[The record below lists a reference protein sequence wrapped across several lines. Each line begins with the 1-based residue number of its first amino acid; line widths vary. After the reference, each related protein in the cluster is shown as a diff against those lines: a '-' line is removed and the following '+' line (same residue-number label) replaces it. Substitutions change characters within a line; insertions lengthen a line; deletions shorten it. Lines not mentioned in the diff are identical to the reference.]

1 MAIHTRRDTAL
12 TTTKACPAA
21 GANHNTATLDLKS
34 TTAGAFADSVE
45 VEIVIPAL
53 PSLADGKTL
62 TVKLQHSANDV
73 WSSYADIPELAAVVV
88 TGATGTGGSAAATR
102 VIRLPSSAKRYLQAN
117 LAVAGSGGDNTGK
130 SVTVSLLC

>member
-1 MAIHTRRDTAL
+1 MAIHTRRDAAL

-53 PSLADGKTL
+53 PALVADKTL
-62 TVKLQHSANDV
+62 AVKLQDSADD
-73 WSSYADIPELAAVVV
+73 STYADIPELAAVVV
-88 TGATGTGGSAAATR
+88 TGVSTNGSAAATR
-102 VIRLPSSAKRYLQAN
+102 TVRLPSTTKRYLQAN
-117 LAVAGSGGDNTGK
+117 LAVATYGGNNTDK

>member
-1 MAIHTRRDTAL
+1 MAIHTRRDAAL
-12 TTTKACPAA
+12 TATKACPAA
-21 GANHNTATLDLKS
+21 GANHNTATIDLKS

-53 PSLADGKTL
+53 PSLAEGKTL
-62 TVKLQHSANDV
+62 TVKLQDSADD
-73 WSSYADIPELAAVVV
+73 STYADIPELASLVV
-88 TGATGTGGSAAATR
+88 TGAALAAGSAAATR

-117 LAVAGSGGDNTGK
+117 LAVAASGGDNTAK

>member
-1 MAIHTRRDTAL
+1 MAIHTRRDVAL
-12 TTTKACPAA
+12 TVTKACPAA

-53 PSLADGKTL
+53 PSLAEGKTL
-62 TVKLQHSANDV
+62 TVKLQDSADD
-73 WSSYADIPELAAVVV
+73 STYADIPELAAIVV
-88 TGATGTGGSAAATR
+88 TGAASAAGSAAATR

-117 LAVAGSGGDNTGK
+117 LAVATAGGDNTAK

>member
-1 MAIHTRRDTAL
+1 MAIHTRRDTVL

-45 VEIVIPAL
+45 VEIAIPAL
-53 PSLADGKTL
+53 PSLATGKTL
-62 TVKLQHSANDV
+62 TVKLQDSAND
-73 WSSYADIPELAAVVV
+73 STYTDIPELAAVVV

-117 LAVAGSGGDNTGK
+117 LAVAASGGDNTGK

>member
-1 MAIHTRRDTAL
+1 MAIHTRRDVVL

-45 VEIVIPAL
+45 VEIAIPAL
-53 PSLADGKTL
+53 PSLATGKTL
-62 TVKLQHSANDV
+62 TVKLQDSAND
-73 WSSYADIPELAAVVV
+73 STYTDIPELAAVVV
-88 TGATGTGGSAAATR
+88 TGASGSGSAAKTVA
-102 VIRLPSSAKRYLQAN
+102 VRLPSSAKRYLQAN
-117 LAVAGSGGDNTGK
+117 LAVAAEGGDNTGK

>member
-62 TVKLQHSANDV
+62 TVKLQHSAND
-73 WSSYADIPELAAVVV
+73 SSYADIPELAAVVV

-117 LAVAGSGGDNTGK
+117 LAVAASGGDNTGK

>member
-1 MAIHTRRDTAL
+1 MAIHTRRDAAL
-12 TTTKACPAA
+12 TVTKACPAA
-21 GANHNTATLDLKS
+21 YANHNTATIDLKS

-53 PSLADGKTL
+53 PSLENGKTL
-62 TVKLQHSANDV
+62 TVKLQDSADD
-73 WSSYADIPELAAVVV
+73 STYADIPELASLVV
-88 TGATGTGGSAAATR
+88 TGAAGNKGGAADTR

-117 LAVAGSGGDNTGK
+117 LAVEGSGGTNTDK